1 MADRIRKRRQRHRR
15 MAKKRRKRAQVLF
28 GLVLACAVLAFGITY
43 FTLYRYVS
51 KYPQDVVCENIYIGT
66 MNASGM
72 TREEVLKGNGS
83 ASEGGSDED
92 RDSEGG

>member
-1 MADRIRKRRQRHRR
+1 MADRIRKRRTAPRTDG
-15 MAKKRRKRAQVLF
+15 KKEAEKGAGPFWPCF
-28 GLVLACAVLAFGITY
+28 GVCGFGVWITY

-72 TREEVLKGNGS
+72 TREEVLKGME
-83 ASEGGSDED
+83 AHLKED
-92 RDSEGG
+92 QTKTRDSEGG